1 VSLFSGGSVRC
12 TSHVGLFLLVN
23 RRQVGL
29 VHLPDEVLVDALR
42 GRLV

>member
-1 VSLFSGGSVRC
+1 MLVYSFW
-12 TSHVGLFLLVN
+12 VN

>member
-1 VSLFSGGSVRC
+1 MLYY
-12 TSHVGLFLLVN
+12 FLLVN